1 MLCVLILVVEEQC
14 RWRRGGDIFKHTGAH
29 LVELLC
35 PKQALGVNLSPS
47 RIINRIV
54 LMLTGDRENE
64 NEIEMAVLMF
74 MSTVGSKPIHAIQAH
89 YKGKI

>member
-1 MLCVLILVVEEQC
+1 M
-14 RWRRGGDIFKHTGAH
+14 
-29 LVELLC
+29 
-35 PKQALGVNLSPS
+35 
-47 RIINRIV
+47 NRIV

-89 YKGKI
+89 CKGK